1 MFPPKSILLLVGQMQ
16 RRPKRNR
23 AGEIAIGMLTGG
35 RIQVPAVEVGALLLG
50 SLLSLIIAIP
60 SEDLLSKPLQFIISL
75 FVATLAAIMWKTIL
89 YLLIRHYHNKPRN
102 IYSCVTNVPTFID
115 PYLPPQFVRLK
126 WIVQLIQ
133 KNICIAIISGV
144 WILVFL
150 MYSQVQMRIH
160 AI

>member
-1 MFPPKSILLLVGQMQ
+1 MFPPKSMLLLVGQMQ
-16 RRPKRNR
+16 QQPRRNR

-50 SLLSLIIAIP
+50 SLLGLIIAIP
-60 SEDLLSKPLQFIISL
+60 SEDLSKPLQFIISL
-75 FVATLAAIMWKTIL
+75 FVATPAAIIWKTIL

-133 KNICIAIISGV
+133 KTICMTISAHCLSTMV
-144 WILVFL
+144 P
-150 MYSQVQMRIH
+150 
-160 AI
+160 A

>member
-1 MFPPKSILLLVGQMQ
+1 MFPPKSMLLLVGQMQ
-16 RRPKRNR
+16 QQPRRNR

-60 SEDLLSKPLQFIISL
+60 SEDLSKPLQFIISL
-75 FVATLAAIMWKTIL
+75 FVATPAAIIWKTIL

-133 KNICIAIISGV
+133 KTICMTISAHCLSTMV
-144 WILVFL
+144 P
-150 MYSQVQMRIH
+150 
-160 AI
+160 A

>member
-1 MFPPKSILLLVGQMQ
+1 MFPPKSMLLLVGQMQ
-16 RRPKRNR
+16 QQPRRNR

-60 SEDLLSKPLQFIISL
+60 SEDLSKPLQFIISL
-75 FVATLAAIMWKTIL
+75 FVATPAAIIWKTIL
-89 YLLIRHYHNKPRN
+89 YLLIRHHHNKPRN
-102 IYSCVTNVPTFID
+102 ISSCVTNVPTFID

-133 KNICIAIISGV
+133 KTICMTISAHCLSTMV
-144 WILVFL
+144 P
-150 MYSQVQMRIH
+150 
-160 AI
+160 A

>member
-60 SEDLLSKPLQFIISL
+60 SEDLSKPLQFIISL
-75 FVATLAAIMWKTIL
+75 FVATPAAIIWKTIL

-102 IYSCVTNVPTFID
+102 IPSCVIDVPTFID
-115 PYLPPQFVRLK
+115 QYLAPQQFSLH
-126 WIVQLIQ
+126 
-133 KNICIAIISGV
+133 IACHLRSLPAPSVNHTSINRV
-144 WILVFL
+144 D
-150 MYSQVQMRIH
+150 
-160 AI
+160 A

>member
-1 MFPPKSILLLVGQMQ
+1 MFPPKSMLLLVGQMQ
-16 RRPKRNR
+16 QQPRRNR

-60 SEDLLSKPLQFIISL
+60 SEDLSKPLQFIISL

-133 KNICIAIISGV
+133 KTICMTISAHCLSTMV
-144 WILVFL
+144 P
-150 MYSQVQMRIH
+150 
-160 AI
+160 A

>member
-1 MFPPKSILLLVGQMQ
+1 MFPPKSMLLLVGQMQ
-16 RRPKRNR
+16 QQPRRNR

-89 YLLIRHYHNKPRN
+89 YLLIRHYHNKRRN
-102 IYSCVTNVPTFID
+102 IPSCVIDVPTFIYQ
-115 PYLPPQFVRLK
+115 YLAPQQFSLH
-126 WIVQLIQ
+126 
-133 KNICIAIISGV
+133 IACHLRSLPAPSVNHTSINRV
-144 WILVFL
+144 D
-150 MYSQVQMRIH
+150 
-160 AI
+160 A